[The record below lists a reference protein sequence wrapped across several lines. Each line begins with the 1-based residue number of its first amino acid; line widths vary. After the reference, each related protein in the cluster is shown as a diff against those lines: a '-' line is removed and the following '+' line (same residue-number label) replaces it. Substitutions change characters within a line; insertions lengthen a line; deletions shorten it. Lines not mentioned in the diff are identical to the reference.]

1 MPTEEVKGMMDIIA
15 KLNESVAAEP
25 TAAQKI
31 KNEKNKPSPTILGSV
46 SKDAEGMLSI
56 LQKLDEATTQVTKE
70 IVKES
75 ENDIELSAIDKKGDT
90 VRVNNYEIT
99 MEKTIIVPGIKKT
112 FYNIKEGD
120 EIIHSELALFE
131 TAMGVVKGLL
141 FDNDSKVN
149 RLLELD
155 NRYASSL
162 QEAATYKMKCK
173 TIVESSKHDIAM
185 AKQGAAVYKM
195 KEIKKQIKSTLWA

>member
-15 KLNESVAAEP
+15 KLNESTATEP
-25 TAAQKI
+25 TAAQKV

-46 SKDAEGMLSI
+46 SKNAEGMLSI
-56 LQKLDEATTQVTKE
+56 LQKLDEATTQVTKD

-99 MEKTIIVPGIKKT
+99 MEKTTIVPGIKKT

-120 EIIHSELALFE
+120 EIIHHELALFE

-141 FDNDSKVN
+141 FNNDSKVN

-185 AKQGAAVYKM
+185 AKQGAAVSKM
-195 KEIKKQIKSTLWA
+195 KEIKKQIKSAL

>member
-15 KLNESVAAEP
+15 KLNQSEATPSSVARDKETQAS
-25 TAAQKI
+25 I
-31 KNEKNKPSPTILGSV
+31 NKLAGV

-75 ENDIELSAIDKKGDT
+75 ENDIELSALDKKGDT
-90 VRVNNYEIT
+90 ITVNDYQIT
-99 MEKTIIVPGIKKT
+99 MEKTTIVPGIRKT
-112 FYNIKEGD
+112 FYNIKEGN
-120 EIIHSELALFE
+120 EIIHKELALFE
-131 TAMGVVKGLL
+131 TAMGIIKGLL

-155 NRYASSL
+155 NRYASTL

-173 TIVESSKHDIAM
+173 TIVESYKHDIAM
-185 AKQGAAVYKM
+185 AKQGAAVSKM
-195 KEIKKQIKSTLWA
+195 KEIKKQIKSAL

>member
-15 KLNESVAAEP
+15 KLNETTTTPSSVAEDKQTQAS
-25 TAAQKI
+25 I
-31 KNEKNKPSPTILGSV
+31 NKLAGV
-46 SKDAEGMLSI
+46 SKNAEGMLSI

-90 VRVNNYEIT
+90 VRVNNFEIT
-99 MEKTIIVPGIKKT
+99 MEKTTIVPGIRKT

-120 EIIHSELALFE
+120 EIIHKELALFE
-131 TAMGVVKGLL
+131 TAMGIVKGLL

-173 TIVESSKHDIAM
+173 TIVESYKHDIAM
-185 AKQGAAVYKM
+185 AKQGAAVSKM
-195 KEIKKQIKSTLWA
+195 KEIKKQIKSAL

>member
-15 KLNESVAAEP
+15 KLNESAEAEP
-25 TAAQKI
+25 TAAQKV

-46 SKDAEGMLSI
+46 SKNAEGMLSI

-195 KEIKKQIKSTLWA
+195 KEIKKQIKSTL

>member
-1 MPTEEVKGMMDIIA
+1 
-15 KLNESVAAEP
+15 
-25 TAAQKI
+25 
-31 KNEKNKPSPTILGSV
+31 
-46 SKDAEGMLSI
+46 
-56 LQKLDEATTQVTKE
+56 
-70 IVKES
+70 
-75 ENDIELSAIDKKGDT
+75 
-90 VRVNNYEIT
+90 
-99 MEKTIIVPGIKKT
+99 
-112 FYNIKEGD
+112 
-120 EIIHSELALFE
+120 LFE
-131 TAMGVVKGLL
+131 TAMGIVKGLL

-195 KEIKKQIKSTLWA
+195 KEIKKQIKSAL

>member
-15 KLNESVAAEP
+15 KLNESVTAEP

-90 VRVNNYEIT
+90 VTVNNYEIT
-99 MEKTIIVPGIKKT
+99 MEKTTIVPGIKKT

-120 EIIHSELALFE
+120 EIIHSDLALFE
-131 TAMGVVKGLL
+131 TAMGIVKGLL
-141 FDNDSKVN
+141 FNNDSKVN

-195 KEIKKQIKSTLWA
+195 KEIKKQIKSAL

>member
-15 KLNESVAAEP
+15 KLNESVTAEP

-90 VRVNNYEIT
+90 VTVNNYEIT
-99 MEKTIIVPGIKKT
+99 MEKTTIVPGIKKT

-120 EIIHSELALFE
+120 EIIHSDLALFE
-131 TAMGVVKGLL
+131 TAMGIVKGLL
-141 FDNDSKVN
+141 FNNDSKVN

-195 KEIKKQIKSTLWA
+195 KEIKKQIKSALWA

>member
-15 KLNESVAAEP
+15 KLNETTV
-25 TAAQKI
+25 T
-31 KNEKNKPSPTILGSV
+31 PSSV
-46 SKDAEGMLSI
+46 SEDKQTQASINKLAGVSKNASGMLSI

-75 ENDIELSAIDKKGDT
+75 ENDIELSAIDKQGNT
-90 VRVNNYEIT
+90 VRVNNFEIT
-99 MEKTIIVPGIKKT
+99 MEKTTIVPGIRKT

-120 EIIHSELALFE
+120 EIIHSDLALFE

-141 FDNDSKVN
+141 FDNDSKVD

-173 TIVESSKHDIAM
+173 TIVESYKHDIAM
-185 AKQGAAVYKM
+185 AKQGAAVSKM
-195 KEIKKQIKSTLWA
+195 KEIKKQIKSAL

>member
-15 KLNESVAAEP
+15 KLNETTATPSSVAEDKQTQAS
-25 TAAQKI
+25 I
-31 KNEKNKPSPTILGSV
+31 NKLASV
-46 SKDAEGMLSI
+46 SKNAEGMLSI

-90 VRVNNYEIT
+90 VRVNNFEIT
-99 MEKTIIVPGIKKT
+99 MEKTTIVPGIRKT

-120 EIIHSELALFE
+120 EIIHNELALFE
-131 TAMGVVKGLL
+131 TAMGIVKGLL

-173 TIVESSKHDIAM
+173 TIVESYKHDIAM
-185 AKQGAAVYKM
+185 AKQGAAVSKM
-195 KEIKKQIKSTLWA
+195 KEIKKQIKSAL

>member
-1 MPTEEVKGMMDIIA
+1 MTRSLKDILTAQVEETSAMLNEAAEADVDLKVAMTQTITEQSITVQNYRIDIISEQFA
-15 KLNESVAAEP
+15 GR
-25 TAAQKI
+25 
-31 KNEKNKPSPTILGSV
+31 EKN
-46 SKDAEGMLSI
+46 
-56 LQKLDEATTQVTKE
+56 
-70 IVKES
+70 
-75 ENDIELSAIDKKGDT
+75 
-90 VRVNNYEIT
+90 
-99 MEKTIIVPGIKKT
+99 
-112 FYNIKEGD
+112 FYNVVDGK
-120 EIIHSELALFE
+120 EIIHSDLALFE
-131 TAMGVVKGLL
+131 TAMGIVKGLL

-195 KEIKKQIKSTLWA
+195 KEIKKQIKSAL

>member
-75 ENDIELSAIDKKGDT
+75 EHDIELSAIDKKGDT
-90 VRVNNYEIT
+90 VTVNNYEIT
-99 MEKTIIVPGIKKT
+99 MEKTTIVPGIRKT
-112 FYNIKEGD
+112 FYNIKEGN
-120 EIIHSELALFE
+120 EIIHKELALFE
-131 TAMGVVKGLL
+131 TAMGIVKGLL

-185 AKQGAAVYKM
+185 AKQGAAVCKM
-195 KEIKKQIKSTLWA
+195 KEIKKQIKSAL

>member
-15 KLNESVAAEP
+15 KLNESAATEP
-25 TAAQKI
+25 TAAQKV
-31 KNEKNKPSPTILGSV
+31 KNEKNNPSPTILGSV
-46 SKDAEGMLSI
+46 SKNAEGMLSI

-75 ENDIELSAIDKKGDT
+75 EHDIELSAIDKKGDT

-99 MEKTIIVPGIKKT
+99 MEKTTIVPGIKKT

-141 FDNDSKVN
+141 FNNDSKVN

-195 KEIKKQIKSTLWA
+195 KEIKKQIKSTL

>member
-31 KNEKNKPSPTILGSV
+31 KNEKSKPSPTILGSV

-75 ENDIELSAIDKKGDT
+75 EHDIELSAIDKKGDT
-90 VRVNNYEIT
+90 VTVNNYEIT
-99 MEKTIIVPGIKKT
+99 MEKTTIVPGIRKT

-120 EIIHSELALFE
+120 EIIHKELALFE
-131 TAMGVVKGLL
+131 TAMGIVKGLL

-195 KEIKKQIKSTLWA
+195 KEIKKQIKSAL

>member
-15 KLNESVAAEP
+15 KLNETTV
-25 TAAQKI
+25 T
-31 KNEKNKPSPTILGSV
+31 PSSV
-46 SKDAEGMLSI
+46 SEDKQTQSSINKLAGVSKNAQGMLSI

-99 MEKTIIVPGIKKT
+99 MEKTTIVPGIKKT

-120 EIIHSELALFE
+120 EIIHKDLALFE
-131 TAMGVVKGLL
+131 TAMGIVKGLL
-141 FDNDSKVN
+141 FDNYSKVD

-195 KEIKKQIKSTLWA
+195 KEIKKQIKSALWA

>member
-15 KLNESVAAEP
+15 KLNETTV
-25 TAAQKI
+25 T
-31 KNEKNKPSPTILGSV
+31 PSSV
-46 SKDAEGMLSI
+46 SEDKQTQSSINKLAGVSKNAQGMLSI

-99 MEKTIIVPGIKKT
+99 MEKTTIVPGIKKT

-120 EIIHSELALFE
+120 EIIHKELALFE
-131 TAMGVVKGLL
+131 TAMGIVKGLL
-141 FDNDSKVN
+141 FDNYSKVD

-195 KEIKKQIKSTLWA
+195 KEIKKQIKSAL

>member
-75 ENDIELSAIDKKGDT
+75 ENDIELSALDKKGDT
-90 VRVNNYEIT
+90 VTVNNYQIT
-99 MEKTIIVPGIKKT
+99 MEKTTIVPGIRKT
-112 FYNIKEGD
+112 FYNIKDGD
-120 EIIHSELALFE
+120 EIIHEELALFE
-131 TAMGVVKGLL
+131 TAMGIVKGLL
-141 FDNDSKVN
+141 FDNNIKVE

-155 NRYASSL
+155 NRYASTL

-173 TIVESSKHDIAM
+173 TIVESYKHDIAM
-185 AKQGAAVYKM
+185 AKQGAAVSKM
-195 KEIKKQIKSTLWA
+195 KEIKKQIKSAL

>member
-15 KLNESVAAEP
+15 KLNATEATSSSVA
-25 TAAQKI
+25 QD
-31 KNEKNKPSPTILGSV
+31 NETQASINKLAGV
-46 SKDAEGMLSI
+46 SKDAAGMLKI

-75 ENDIELSAIDKKGDT
+75 ENDIELSAINKKGDT
-90 VRVNNYEIT
+90 VSVNNYEIT
-99 MEKTIIVPGIKKT
+99 MEKTTIVPGIRKT
-112 FYNIKEGD
+112 FYNIKDGND
-120 EIIHSELALFE
+120 IIYSELALFE
-131 TAMGVVKGLL
+131 TAMGIVKGLL

-185 AKQGAAVYKM
+185 AKQGAAVSKM
-195 KEIKKQIKSTLWA
+195 KEIKKQIKSAL

>member
-15 KLNESVAAEP
+15 KLNESAEAEP
-25 TAAQKI
+25 TAAQKV

-75 ENDIELSAIDKKGDT
+75 QNDIELSAIDKKGDT

-99 MEKTIIVPGIKKT
+99 MEKTTIVPGIKKT
-112 FYNIKEGD
+112 FYNIKEGNKV
-120 EIIHSELALFE
+120 IHSELALFE
-131 TAMGVVKGLL
+131 TAMGIVKGLL

-195 KEIKKQIKSTLWA
+195 KEIKKQIKSAL

>member
-75 ENDIELSAIDKKGDT
+75 ENDIELSALDKQGNT
-90 VRVNNYEIT
+90 VRVNNFEIT
-99 MEKTIIVPGIKKT
+99 MEKTTIVPGIRKT

-120 EIIHSELALFE
+120 EIIHEELALFE
-131 TAMGVVKGLL
+131 TAMGIVKGLL
-141 FDNDSKVN
+141 FDNSSKVE

-173 TIVESSKHDIAM
+173 TIVENSKHDIAM
-185 AKQGAAVYKM
+185 AKQGAAVSKM
-195 KEIKKQIKSTLWA
+195 KEIKKQIKSAL